1 MTSHAGRLY
10 AAALALLVF
19 FLAWAAI
26 AAKPW
31 AQAKADPR
39 VAALAAREQALRRES
54 GLVQKIVRQRLTAY
68 RTQLRARKAQIASA
82 RRQLAAATA
91 APAYTASSG
100 APAPSVRV
108 VTLPPLTIT
117 RTS

>member
-1 MTSHAGRLY
+1 MTSHTGRLY
-10 AAALALLVF
+10 AAAFALLVF
-19 FLAWAAI
+19 FVAWAAI
-26 AAKPW
+26 AARPW

-54 GLVQKIVRQRLTAY
+54 VLVQKVVRQRWSTY
-68 RTQLRARKAQIASA
+68 RAQLRARKTQIAA
-82 RRQLAAATA
+82 AKRQLVTAAAAPPVSA
-91 APAYTASSG
+91 APAT
-100 APAPSVRV
+100 PSVRV